1 MQEQVDEKISL
12 LIDNELESAKALS
25 FLRQIRQDQAL
36 KDQLQRYQLVSQVFK
51 NEKCFVLD
59 KSFADKI
66 HQQIRNEPVYFIP
79 DKKAGI
85 NWQKTGLA
93 LAASIAL
100 AVVWVVNKIENQSNF
115 YPVLALTTS
124 NLFKRAL

>member
-124 NLFKRAL
+124 